1 MKCKILAVLAATAA
15 IAIAQLP
22 TDAVAKSFSHGSHA
36 SFSQSSKSFSTSSA
50 IRSPSTAG
58 VNFARS
64 GTWSGSWRG
73 HGFRHFRHNRFF
85 VGAPFAYAAYDSCYR
100 WRHVWTRWGWKLRRV
115 YVCDYP
121 YVY

>member
-1 MKCKILAVLAATAA
+1 MTRKILMALAASAA

-22 TDAVAKSFSHGSHA
+22 TDATAKSFSH
-36 SFSQSSKSFSTSSA
+36 SSGATILHSSGKSFTASSA
-50 IRSPSTAG
+50 IRSSSTGG

-64 GTWSGSWRG
+64 GSWSGG
-73 HGFRHFRHNRFF
+73 HRFHRFRNRAF

-100 WRHVWTRWGWKLRRV
+100 WRHVWTHWGWRLRRV